1 VIYLYIYIY
10 IIPAG
15 SYNNVFVCSRF
26 KWYDLYIY
34 NIYMYT
40 HACIYFIIVLLL
52 QYYIIWGRCCAARR
66 YIDKIPSAIYAK
78 FNLPHR
84 PATAALSV
92 YHSPTLA
99 HTRTHTLTRHYARR
113 FRAVTPDKQTI
124 NLLGEKDE
132 NARVV
137 CVLYNIVMRQAYITC
152 ILYVDEN
159 FSEET
164 PFVFLYYYT

>member
-1 VIYLYIYIY
+1 VL
-10 IIPAG
+10 A
-15 SYNNVFVCSRF
+15 CSRF
-26 KWYDLYIY
+26 KWYDLYTYNMYKIY
-34 NIYMYT
+34 IYTRVYIFYN
-40 HACIYFIIVLLL
+40 CITSTIL
-52 QYYIIWGRCCAARR
+52 YYMGTMLSGASV

-92 YHSPTLA
+92 YRSLTLT

-113 FRAVTPDKQTI
+113 FRAATPDKQTI

-132 NARVV
+132 NARRI

-164 PFVFLYYYT
+164 PFVFLYY